1 MRNFEKP
8 GRSQVHS
15 TNGMAATSHPLATQ
29 TAIDLLKAG
38 GNAIDAAIAACATQ
52 CVVEP
57 HSTGIGGDCFAL
69 YAPNGT
75 NKIVA
80 YNGSGRAPASA
91 TPEWY
96 REHGITS
103 IERQSAHA
111 VTVPGAIDAWYRLA
125 EDHGTRGL
133 EELLQPAITYARD
146 GYPVYSRVLH
156 DWNLQSE
163 IVKKDPTTAAIFAPG
178 GKLPSVGSIHKQPL
192 LAKTLDTIAKGGRDA
207 FYRGPV
213 AEDIVNYLNKLGG
226 LHTLDDFAHARGEY
240 VTPISTSYH
249 GYDVF
254 ECPPNGQGLTALII
268 LNILKGYN
276 LTELLPLSTER
287 LHLEIEASRLAY
299 QDRNTYIAD
308 TAKSVVP
315 VSQLLSENHAD
326 DLRSSI
332 QLNKAMD
339 SLPLPSLPVHA
350 DTVYLCVVDSDN
362 NAVSFINSLFSA
374 FGSGFTSPN
383 TGVLLQNRG
392 VAFSLDANHPN
403 CIAPNKRPLHT
414 IIPGM
419 LTRNDKVVMPF
430 GVMGGHY
437 QATGHA
443 HLLTNLLD
451 FGMDIQESI
460 DFPRVFPLPNGQLE
474 AEGTI
479 PNDILSEL
487 ARLGHNVQPA
497 KKPIGGGQAIW
508 IDWEKGVLT
517 GGSDPRKDGCA
528 MGF

>member
-1 MRNFEKP
+1 MLPKP
-8 GRSQVHS
+8 QADPKYDR
-15 TNGMAATSHPLATQ
+15 
-29 TAIDLLKAG
+29 LLL
-38 GNAIDAAIAACATQ
+38 NPERLSAIAQDLRNVAALPAPVGEVLQTKRLDNGLELSK
-52 CVVEP
+52 VRVPMGVIAVIFESRP
-57 HSTGIGGDCFAL
+57 NVTFDVFAL
-69 YAPNGT
+69 CLKTLNACVLKGSSDAHDT
-75 NKIVA
+75 NKV
-80 YNGSGRAPASA
+80 
-91 TPEWY
+91 
-96 REHGITS
+96 
-103 IERQSAHA
+103 
-111 VTVPGAIDAWYRLA
+111 V
-125 EDHGTRGL
+125 
-133 EELLQPAITYARD
+133 
-146 GYPVYSRVLH
+146 
-156 DWNLQSE
+156 
-163 IVKKDPTTAAIFAPG
+163 
-178 GKLPSVGSIHKQPL
+178 VG
-192 LAKTLDTIAKGGRDA
+192 
-207 FYRGPV
+207 
-213 AEDIVNYLNKLGG
+213 
-226 LHTLDDFAHARGEY
+226 
-240 VTPISTSYH
+240 
-249 GYDVF
+249 
-254 ECPPNGQGLTALII
+254 C
-268 LNILKGYN
+268 
-276 LTELLPLSTER
+276 
-287 LHLEIEASRLAY
+287 
-299 QDRNTYIAD
+299 
-308 TAKSVVP
+308 
-315 VSQLLSENHAD
+315 
-326 DLRSSI
+326 
-332 QLNKAMD
+332 
-339 SLPLPSLPVHA
+339 LPLPSLPVHA

-479 PNDILSEL
+479 PNDTLSEL

-508 IDWEKGVLT
+508 IDWKKGVLT